1 MQKTINIDGMACNH
15 CTSAVKECLEK
26 IDGVTNAE
34 VSLEGKNAVVILSKE
49 ISDEILKNAVENQ
62 GFTVISIK

>member
-1 MQKTINIDGMACNH
+1 MQKILNIEGMACNH

-34 VSLEGKNAVVILSKE
+34 VSLEGKNAVVILSK
-49 ISDEILKNAVENQ
+49 
-62 GFTVISIK
+62 